1 MCGPVAVSLVRWTNH
16 RRNVADDAVNRNK
29 KSCNLNMKSTQP
41 LYQRSSSPR
50 RYRSPVS
57 SRKCH
62 HRSVRSPL
70 FKRGGAD
77 KGDTVKVLD
86 DEDDTV
92 QGTLLRNLK
101 RFVRNEGARYYQAVK
116 EWNRLSTLEG
126 VQLPDDGERWQRA
139 IVRDRQT
146 VGMLARQLL
155 DATRM
160 LVSHQVMMQLEASG
174 LLVHDEAR
182 RRWTA
187 IRFTRNGIVG
197 RDDQNIDREKAELA
211 TAHVDVEGLF
221 RTYLAEYPHVIEH
234 MAL

>member
-1 MCGPVAVSLVRWTNH
+1 
-16 RRNVADDAVNRNK
+16 
-29 KSCNLNMKSTQP
+29 MKSTQP

-50 RYRSPVS
+50 RNRSPVS
-57 SRKCH
+57 SRTCH
-62 HRSVRSPL
+62 HRSARSPL

-77 KGDTVKVLD
+77 KGDEYYGTVKVLD

-101 RFVRNEGARYYQAVK
+101 RFVRNEGVRYDQAVK

-126 VQLPDDGERWQRA
+126 VPLPDDGERWQRA

-160 LVSHQVMMQLEASG
+160 LVSHQVMMKLEASG
-174 LLVHDEAR
+174 LLGRDEAR

-187 IRFTRNGIVG
+187 IRFTRDGIVG
-197 RDDQNIDREKAELA
+197 RDGQNIDREKAELA
-211 TAHVDVEGLF
+211 TANVDVEGLF
-221 RTYLAEYPHVIEH
+221 RQYLADYPHVIEH